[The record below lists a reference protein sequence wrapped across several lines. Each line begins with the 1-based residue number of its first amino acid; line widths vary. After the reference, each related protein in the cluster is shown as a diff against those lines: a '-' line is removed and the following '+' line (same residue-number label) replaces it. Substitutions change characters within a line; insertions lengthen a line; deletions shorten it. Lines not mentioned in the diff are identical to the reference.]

1 MLKKDIEQIN
11 EYLGNLRHYNK
22 RVAECWYRVR
32 DFSERIIE
40 VAEEPSTNNE
50 SEPCSFEYH
59 SDLQKKGHN
68 VCHKCNVALW

>member
-40 VAEEPSTNNE
+40 VAEEKIEQHTTEQVQNAE
-50 SEPCSFEYH
+50 
-59 SDLQKKGHN
+59 
-68 VCHKCNVALW
+68 